1 MLVLVLFLLF
11 TVLPLLELALLFK
24 IGGAI
29 GGANTLLLVVATG
42 VVGAALARQQG
53 TKTLR
58 AIQAQMQR
66 GQLPGAALFDG
77 ALILVAGALLVTPGV
92 VTDVIGF
99 SFLLPPWRALL
110 RKGLSRWAQG
120 RVQLVGQF
128 PQPGEQAGPF
138 PQPGEQAGPFPQ
150 AGPFN
155 VPRREPRPQAFPF
168 GGDAYG
174 PESVRDVEAP
184 QNGP

>member
-66 GQLPGAALFDG
+66 GQMPGAALFDG

-120 RVQLVGQF
+120 R
-128 PQPGEQAGPF
+128 PF

-174 PESVRDVEAP
+174 PESVRDVEAEVRDVDAEVRDA
-184 QNGP
+184 